1 MILNESAGVP
11 LSLVDLADSIGDY
24 VFRMLK
30 EKGLFNNIRELQ
42 KIFPGNRNIQ
52 EFPVDRIDL
61 RISQTE
67 ATALKKA
74 FVAEGSYSPD
84 SLKINDDGTLQFSFN
99 IHTSYNDKFLDNNED
114 EIMKHCLEEI
124 QGLFYHELL
133 HAYEDFKIRQKD
145 NLKELIHNKQF
156 IFSSV
161 ASGMVHKMTT
171 KNDEI
176 KKSGTGADI
185 FDEHLITFI
194 YYIYA
199 SASFE
204 NRARITQT
212 YAFIKNVADPKDRE
226 TIVKNTQ
233 AWTLATQLE
242 KFDGQKFYEYLYSRY
257 GGQPVKEVIYKITD
271 KVNDAL
277 GEVSSERMEKAFS
290 VINPRAQ
297 IDAVRKTL
305 KSVNEHEEYYT
316 KLSKKNPRAFI
327 MYWSR
332 KFNRE
337 GKSAKRKLVKLTT
350 L

>member
-11 LSLVDLADSIGDY
+11 LSLVDLADNAGEY
-24 VFRMLK
+24 VFKTLK
-30 EKGLFNNIRELQ
+30 EKGLFDTIREFQ

-52 EFPVDRIDL
+52 EFPVERIDL
-61 RISQTE
+61 RISQRE
-67 ATALKKA
+67 ANNLKKA
-74 FVAEGSYSPD
+74 YVAEGSYSP
-84 SLKINDDGTLQFSFN
+84 SSMKINDDGTVQFSFN
-99 IHTSYNDKFLDNNED
+99 INTSYNEEFLDNNES
-114 EIMKHCLEEI
+114 EIMKLCLEEI

-145 NLKELIHNKQF
+145 SLKELMHDKQF

-161 ASGMVHKMTT
+161 ASAMVHKMTSR
-171 KNDEI
+171 NAEI
-176 KKSGTGADI
+176 IKSGTGADI
-185 FDEHLITFI
+185 FDEHLISFI
-194 YYIYA
+194 FYIYS

-212 YAFIKNVADPKDRE
+212 YAFIKNVNDPKDRE

-242 KFDGQKFYEYLYSRY
+242 KFNGEKFYEYLVKRY
-257 GGQPVKEVIYKITD
+257 GEDPVKEVIYKITD

-277 GEVSSERMEKAFS
+277 GEISSERMETAFS

-297 IDAVRKTL
+297 MDAVKKTL
-305 KSVNEHEEYYT
+305 QSVNEHEEYYA
-316 KLSKKNPRAFI
+316 KLSKKNPHAFI

-337 GKSAKRKLVKLTT
+337 GISAKRKLAKLTT